1 MLRTKLHRPP
11 LTAEHVLRSRLI
23 TRFEKNYYKPLSLVC
38 APAGYG
44 KSMVVSSWL
53 DNSNYKYVWISL
65 SEDENDPKVFLNY
78 LQTAIENI
86 FPNSLSEF
94 ADLIQFAKLPPI
106 ELLVDTLINELDQIT
121 EDFVLVLDDY
131 HLIND
136 ENIHSLLNTW
146 LRYPPS
152 RVHLVISTRRD
163 PSLKLN
169 TLRLRNRINEIRMND
184 LGFDQ
189 KEIVSL
195 YEKSLNVKLEMPTI
209 TTLEKK
215 TEGWVTALRLILLTY
230 DDWKDNNSVLN
241 NYIEDTLLLT
251 EYLVE
256 EVVKKQP
263 QVLQNILLKLSILG
277 RFCDQLIEVILQ
289 SEEPAKD
296 KPVNGQETI
305 IWLLKSDLFV
315 ITLDSEGKWF
325 RFHHQ
330 FQHLLQKQ
338 LKQKYTVEDTNKL
351 HIDVSNWLVKNEYFE
366 EGFYHAQ
373 QANNDEIA
381 ARILIENRSTIMEKG
396 LWDFRD
402 KSMKKLPAQIIDKSP
417 ELLIIQSWVYY
428 SLLNF
433 QALAL
438 NLEKIEKLSE
448 KISIDSVKGEIDF
461 FMGLFCYF
469 QANST
474 YGEKPLKNAI
484 KNITPEFSHNLGE
497 AELWYAL
504 TLHANNKEKEAITF
518 LENKI
523 NDPSITS
530 NIRLTRLYAG
540 VDYIHLLDANLSMAV
555 IPAVKVKEI
564 GYENNYPFAE
574 SWGKYTE
581 ALVMFNQGEFLK
593 GAKSFSELTQK
604 TASLHSRLGADSFAA
619 MMFYHQIKG
628 KHAALEETIEKF
640 RKYSS
645 KIDNDPSV
653 NLVLHS
659 AQARLA
665 LLQGDLDAAIRFIRM
680 ADIAT
685 DEGLMLWW
693 IEIPRITLCRVL
705 IAEGTDEKI
714 NEAIIKLNVLY
725 DDNDKVRNSYQKI
738 GIKLLLAIAYH
749 KLGEKEAAIKNLTA
763 CIEMGSPNDW
773 IFPFIEYRETMLEL
787 LPLVLSGSKKHSRY
801 INKLRKALEKNS
813 EFRMRN
819 PVIDI
824 DKKDVTHTEHLSV
837 REKEILLLVSEGLR
851 NKEIAMKLFVSEG
864 TIKKHVYNMGQK
876 FETSSRVD
884 LLNRTRQLELI
895 K

>member
-1 MLRTKLHRPP
+1 MLKTKLHRPP

-44 KSMVVSSWL
+44 KSMLVSSWL
-53 DNSNYKYVWISL
+53 VNSNYKYVWISL

-131 HLIND
+131 HLIHD
-136 ENIHSLLNTW
+136 ENIHSVLNTW

-152 RVHLVISTRRD
+152 HVHLVISTRRD

-184 LGFDQ
+184 LGFNQ

-195 YEKSLNVKLEMPTI
+195 YEKSLHVKLEMPTI

-215 TEGWVTALRLILLTY
+215 TEGWVTALRLMLLTY

-263 QVLQNILLKLSILG
+263 QVLQNILLKLSILD
-277 RFCDQLIEVILQ
+277 RFCDELIEVILQ
-289 SEEPAKD
+289 SEEPA
-296 KPVNGQETI
+296 NGRPLNGSGTI
-305 IWLLKSDLFV
+305 NWLLKSDLFL
-315 ITLDSEGKWF
+315 IKLDSEGKWF

-330 FQHLLQKQ
+330 FNYLLQKQ
-338 LKQKYTVEDTNKL
+338 LKQKYVLEDTNKL

-373 QANNDEIA
+373 QANNNEMA
-381 ARILIENRSTIMEKG
+381 ARILIDNRSTIMEKG

-402 KSMKKLPAQIIDKSP
+402 NSMKKLPAQIIDKSP
-417 ELLIIQSWVYY
+417 ELLIIQTWVYY

-438 NLEKIEKLSE
+438 NLEKMEKLSE

-469 QANST
+469 QANAI

-484 KNITPEFSHNLGE
+484 KKITPEFSHNLGE

-504 TLHANNKEKEAITF
+504 TLHANNKKKEALMF

-540 VDYIHLLDANLSMAV
+540 VDYIHLLDANLSMAI
-555 IPAVKVKEI
+555 IPAVKFKEI

-581 ALVMFNQGEFLK
+581 ALVMFNQGEILK
-593 GAKSFSELTQK
+593 GATSFSELTQK
-604 TASLHSRLGADSFAA
+604 TASLHTRLGADSFAA
-619 MMFYHQIKG
+619 LLFYFQFNG

-640 RKYSS
+640 RKYGSN
-645 KIDNDPSV
+645 IDKDPSV

-665 LLQGDLDAAIRFIRM
+665 LMQGDIDVAIQFIRM
-680 ADIAT
+680 IDIAT
-685 DEGLMLWW
+685 DEGPMLWW
-693 IEIPRITLCRVL
+693 IEIPRLTLCRVL

-714 NEAIIKLNVLY
+714 NEAIIKLNGYY
-725 DDNDKVRNSYQKI
+725 DDNDKVRNTYHKI
-738 GIKLLLAIAYH
+738 GIKLLLAIAYN
-749 KLGEKEAAIKNLTA
+749 KLGKKTMALKNLTA
-763 CIEMGSPNDW
+763 SIEMGYLGNW
-773 IFPFIEYRETMLEL
+773 VFPFVEYRETMTKL

-801 INKLRKALEKNS
+801 IKKILKALEKNS
-813 EFRMRN
+813 GIRTRKRLLN
-819 PVIDI
+819 I
-824 DKKDVTHTEHLSV
+824 DKKDLTPSEQLSV
-837 REKEILLLVSEGLR
+837 RENEILLLVSEGLR
-851 NKEIAMKLFVSEG
+851 NKEIALKLFVSEG
-864 TIKKHVYNMGQK
+864 TIKKHVYNMGKK

-884 LLNRTRQLELI
+884 LLNRTRQLGLI